1 MSVLYFS
8 RLLTFPEFRGMSKK
22 GRNIGKYYILCL
34 QKVQNGSILSLA
46 KEKRLNPD
54 SEPVDNSGIA
64 V

>member
-8 RLLTFPEFRGMSKK
+8 RLLTFPDFPEMCRMA
-22 GRNIGKYYILCL
+22 RNAGKYYILCL
-34 QKVQNGSILSLA
+34 QKLQNGSILSLA